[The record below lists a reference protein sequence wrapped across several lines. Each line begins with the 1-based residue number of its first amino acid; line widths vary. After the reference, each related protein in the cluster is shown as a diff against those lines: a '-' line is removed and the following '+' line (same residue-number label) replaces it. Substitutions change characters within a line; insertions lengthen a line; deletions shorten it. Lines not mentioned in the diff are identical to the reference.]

1 MIRYLL
7 RHPVAVS
14 MFYLSISILGVI
26 SFLNLSVEGQPETEL
41 PQLVVGTSW
50 FGTSPEVVQVFLT
63 SPIEE
68 AAAQLEGLREMES
81 SSILGYSS
89 VTLKFERD
97 TDMEFARL
105 DLNERISVLRSN
117 LPPGTTQPQIQ
128 MRESRQRSRTTFME
142 CSISGPYDNQRLTE
156 IIKEQ
161 LMPEMSSVEGVADIE
176 IFGDRERNIFISL
189 NREQMKLYGLVPDGV
204 AAKVNS
210 MTIQY
215 ETARSYY
222 HNNEYA
228 ITIQNSIQDVSE
240 LENLI
245 VGVGKT
251 GRTVRLADVARV
263 TFGQA
268 QAQNYSRL
276 NGNTTLRL
284 IVSKETNANVIET
297 SSHLKETTERAL
309 AQLPAGVRIDW
320 ITDQGRM
327 MKEQLESVY
336 QRAMWCVVLI
346 VLLLLLFLRSVS
358 AAVVITLNILF
369 SVLITINF
377 MYYFQVSFN
386 VVTLSGLAIGFGMLV
401 DNAIVVLENI
411 FRHRELGAEK
421 VAAALE
427 GVKEVGWALLAA
439 TLTTVAAFMCM
450 LMLEDRLAATYLPL
464 ALAVIFSLS
473 ASLLVSFTFTPL
485 LSLMIRGSNLKPG
498 QERKPSLF
506 ERILI
511 WPVEMLQRGYENAVR
526 WSLHHKLLV
535 LVVSASFLF
544 MFDRIYE
551 TEIDRGGFSFGFF
564 RDDEVRVYLRM
575 PEGTELET
583 ADDVIRQ
590 FEKPLL
596 EVEGYKD
603 VSVIVRREWS
613 ELAVSFTPEM
623 LASPYPLALKS
634 RLIGI
639 AQGFSGLNV
648 SVNGINSDDNFYSG
662 STGFESY
669 NSSIRLLGYNYKKL
683 MDYSE
688 EILSK
693 VKRNRR
699 VRETNIQ
706 TSRIRWGSRDQT
718 ESTLI
723 VDRQALKQYN
733 ISVTYLMAFIQRN
746 LKLESTA
753 RTKFRGEDV
762 RLELKFEDAEDFD
775 IKDLESLV
783 IYTQGGQRI
792 RLVDLVRFEERKV
805 PGGIDRKDQ
814 QFAIT
819 VQWDYKASYKK
830 ARKFNEKIYEELI
843 LPPGFKA
850 ELDFERV
857 LSREETENLEMVIYF
872 AVLVVFLIIA
882 ALYESFIDPLVIF
895 ATVPLAATGV
905 WWIYWYTGNSFDS
918 TSYIGLIILA
928 GIVVNNSIL
937 LVSQLN
943 LEVSRMDETG
953 LSFSEAIVRG
963 AGDRL
968 RPILLTAITT
978 IVGLLPLLDEFVT
991 WFFDF
996 PPVRGILTLF
1006 GRADLAA
1013 VNLENAGLQVT
1024 LDMFASLSRSTVG
1037 GLLSAT
1043 LSTLLVIPVVYACCY
1058 RGKQWLNQRINEVF
1072 TVAEGPKA
1080 EAE

>member
-1 MIRYLL
+1 M

-14 MFYLSISILGVI
+14 MFYISISILGVI

-41 PQLVVGTSW
+41 PQLVVTTSW

-89 VTLKFERD
+89 VTLKFNRD

-105 DLNERISVLRSN
+105 DLNERISVLRNN
-117 LPPGTTQPQIQ
+117 LPPGTSQPQIQ
-128 MRESRQRSRTTFME
+128 MRESRRRSRTTFME
-142 CSISGPYDNQRLTE
+142 CSISGPYDNQRLSE
-156 IIKEQ
+156 LIKEQ

-189 NREQMKLYGLVPDGV
+189 NREQMDLYGLVPDTV
-204 AAKVNS
+204 AGKVNE
-210 MTIQY
+210 MTRQY

-222 HNNEYA
+222 QNSEYA
-228 ITIQNSIQDVSE
+228 IAIENSIKSVTE
-240 LENLI
+240 LERLI
-245 VGVGKT
+245 VGKGVN
-251 GRTVRLADVARV
+251 GRIVRLADVARV

-268 QAQNYSRL
+268 EPRNYSRL

-297 SSHLKETTERAL
+297 SGNLKKTTERAL
-309 AQLPAGVRIDW
+309 NNLPPGVRIDW
-320 ITDQGRM
+320 ITDQGQM

-336 QRAMWCVVLI
+336 HRALWCVLLI
-346 VLLLLLFLRSVS
+346 ILLLLLFLRSVS

-369 SVLITINF
+369 SVMITINF

-411 FRHRELGAEK
+411 FRHREQGMGKWDAAVLG
-421 VAAALE
+421 V
-427 GVKEVGWALLAA
+427 GEVGWALMAA

-450 LMLEDRLAATYLPL
+450 LMLQDRLAATYLPL

-485 LSLMIRGSNLKPG
+485 LSLLIRGSNL
-498 QERKPSLF
+498 QVQADRKKTLF
-506 ERILI
+506 ERVVV
-511 WPVEMLQRGYENAVR
+511 WPLEMLQRGYEGAVR

-535 LVVSASFLF
+535 LVVAGLFLF

-551 TEIDRGGFSFGFF
+551 TEIDRGGFSFGFM
-564 RDDEVRVYLRM
+564 RDDEVRVFLRM

-583 ADDVIRQ
+583 ADEVIRQ

-603 VSVIVRREWS
+603 VSVIVRTEWS

-648 SVNGINSDDNFYSG
+648 SVAGINADDNFYSG
-662 STGFESY
+662 STGFETY

-688 EILSK
+688 DILRK

-723 VDRQALKQYN
+723 VDRAALKQYN
-733 ISVTYLMAFIQRN
+733 ISVTYLMAFVQRN

-783 IYTQGGQRI
+783 IPTAEGQRI
-792 RLVDLVRFEERKV
+792 RIVDLVRFEERKV

-830 ARKFNEKIYEELI
+830 ARKYNEKIYDELI

-857 LSREETENLEMVIYF
+857 LSKEETENLEMVIYF

-882 ALYESFIDPLVIF
+882 ALYESLIDPLVIF
-895 ATVPLAATGV
+895 ATVPLAGTGV

-943 LEVSRMDETG
+943 LEVRRMDETG
-953 LSFSEAIVRG
+953 LTFTEAIVRG

-978 IVGLLPLLDEFVT
+978 VVGLLPLLDEFVS
-991 WFFDF
+991 WFFDL
-996 PPVRGILTLF
+996 PPVGGFLNLI
-1006 GRADLAA
+1006 GRPDLIAT
-1013 VNLENAGLQVT
+1013 NLENAGLQVT

-1043 LSTLLVIPVVYACCY
+1043 LSTLLVIPVVYACCF
-1058 RGKQWLNQRINEVF
+1058 RAKQWLSRRINEIFHV
-1072 TVAEGPKA
+1072 VEGPEGKP
-1080 EAE
+1080 E